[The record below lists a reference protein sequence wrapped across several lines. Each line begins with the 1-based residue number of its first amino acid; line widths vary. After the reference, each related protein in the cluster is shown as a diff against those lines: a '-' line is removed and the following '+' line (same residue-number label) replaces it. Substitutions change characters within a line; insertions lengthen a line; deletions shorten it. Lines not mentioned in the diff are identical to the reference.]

1 MLKKRMKHLQVNYN
15 GNLKDQMD
23 IDTVSLLMD
32 NLDRTR
38 LDEISW
44 PSFPYQPDVSF
55 SIAHNDSQLFLKYY
69 VSEKSTQVVYRE
81 INDTVHKDSCVE
93 IFIGIRGEKDYYN
106 YEFNCLGVCSAGFGD
121 GRFDRKAV
129 PAEII
134 RQVKIKTTLQSISV
148 QDSSSI
154 YWELALIF
162 PIEAFHY
169 HRFSSLSGKKFR
181 GNLYK
186 CGDDLP
192 DVHFL
197 SWNRVISDQPDFHQP
212 DSFGEIDF
220 E

>member
-1 MLKKRMKHLQVNYN
+1 MKYLQV
-15 GNLKDQMD
+15 GNNKDFKNHMD

-32 NLDRTR
+32 DLDRVT
-38 LDEISW
+38 LGEVSW
-44 PSFPYQPDVSF
+44 SSYPYQPDVAF
-55 SIAHNDSQLFLKYY
+55 SIAHNDSQFYLKYY
-69 VSEKSTQVVYRE
+69 VSEKSTQVVHRE

-134 RQVKIKTTLQSISV
+134 RQVKIKSTLQSLSV
-148 QDSSSI
+148 QDSSFI
-154 YWELALIF
+154 YWELTLIF
-162 PIEAFHY
+162 PIEAFHF
-169 HRFSSLSGKKFR
+169 HRFSSLSGKKWR

-197 SWNRVISDQPDFHQP
+197 SWNRVASVEPDFHQP